1 MGILY
6 VYYIRELYTMRV
18 KDWLRKTRSL
28 RHDIYEVLIWVVGIG
43 LVLYCFTG
51 CASVVPNEKWS
62 GESITL
68 ATTLTGLS
76 MIDAKQTFMMDEY
89 SSYFDVIEPITYAHE
104 VNPLMGES
112 PTNDRV
118 VVVKLLSGV
127 LTFYG
132 LNKLKEV
139 NRKKALT
146 WLNVLYL
153 IVVIHNNSLGL
164 NINL

>member
-1 MGILY
+1 M
-6 VYYIRELYTMRV
+6 
-18 KDWLRKTRSL
+18 KDEWKLFIGWLV
-28 RHDIYEVLIWVVGIG
+28 IVVL
-43 LVLYCFTG
+43 LLLSG

-62 GESITL
+62 DESITL

-89 SSYFDVIEPITYAHE
+89 RSYHDRIEPISYAHE
-104 VNPLMGES
+104 VNPLMGDS

-118 VVVKLLSGV
+118 VVVKLVTGA
-127 LTFYG
+127 LTLYG
-132 LNKLKEV
+132 LNKMKEE

-146 WLNVLYL
+146 YLNVFYL

>member
-1 MGILY
+1 MKDEWKLFIAWAIIVIL
-6 VYYIRELYTMRV
+6 L
-18 KDWLRKTRSL
+18 LLS
-28 RHDIYEVLIWVVGIG
+28 
-43 LVLYCFTG
+43 G
-51 CASVVPNEKWS
+51 CASSTPKINEKWS
-62 GESITL
+62 DESITL

-89 SSYFDVIEPITYAHE
+89 RSYHDRIEPITYAHE

-118 VVVKLLSGV
+118 VVVKLVTGA

-132 LNKLKEV
+132 LNKMKEV

-146 WLNVLYL
+146 WLNVFYL

>member
-1 MGILY
+1 MS
-6 VYYIRELYTMRV
+6 YINIRDEW
-18 KDWLRKTRSL
+18 KFF
-28 RHDIYEVLIWVVGIG
+28 IG
-43 LVLYCFTG
+43 WLVLVILLLLSG
-51 CASVVPNEKWS
+51 CASVSPSEQWS
-62 GESITL
+62 DESITL

-89 SSYFDVIEPITYAHE
+89 RSYHDRIEPITYAHE
-104 VNPLMGES
+104 VNPLMGDS

-118 VVVKLLSGV
+118 VVVKLLSGA

-132 LNKLKEV
+132 LNKMKEK

-146 WLNVLYL
+146 WLNVFYL

-164 NINL
+164 SINL

>member
-1 MGILY
+1 
-6 VYYIRELYTMRV
+6 MRV

-43 LVLYCFTG
+43 LVIYCFTG
-51 CASVVPNEKWS
+51 CASVAPNEKWS

-76 MIDAKQTFMMDEY
+76 MIDAKQTSMMDEY
-89 SSYFDVIEPITYAHE
+89 RSYFDRIEPITYAHE

-112 PTNDRV
+112 PTNDRI
-118 VVVKLLSGV
+118 VVVKLVTGA
-127 LTFYG
+127 LTLYG
-132 LNKLKEV
+132 LSKMKEE

-146 WLNVLYL
+146 WLNVIYL

>member
-1 MGILY
+1 MSYINMKDEWKLFIGWLAIVIL
-6 VYYIRELYTMRV
+6 L
-18 KDWLRKTRSL
+18 LLS
-28 RHDIYEVLIWVVGIG
+28 
-43 LVLYCFTG
+43 G

-62 GESITL
+62 DESITL

-76 MIDAKQTFMMDEY
+76 MKDAKQTSMMDEY
-89 SSYFDVIEPITYAHE
+89 RSYFDEIEPISYAHE

-118 VVVKLLSGV
+118 VVVKLVTGA
-127 LTFYG
+127 LTLYG
-132 LNKLKEV
+132 LNKMKEE

-146 WLNVLYL
+146 WLNVFYL
-153 IVVIHNNSLGL
+153 IVVMHNNSLGL

>member
-1 MGILY
+1 MKI
-6 VYYIRELYTMRV
+6 
-18 KDWLRKTRSL
+18 RKT
-28 RHDIYEVLIWVVGIG
+28 IYWIIG
-43 LVLYCFTG
+43 LFIFLGWTDLVWGQT
-51 CASVVPNEKWS
+51 EKWS
-62 GESITL
+62 GESVTL
-68 ATTLTGLS
+68 YTTLMGFS

-89 SSYFDVIEPITYAHE
+89 RSYFDRIEPITYAHE

-118 VVVKLLSGV
+118 VVVKLLSGA

-132 LNKLKEV
+132 LNKMKEV

-146 WLNVLYL
+146 WLNVFYL

-164 NINL
+164 SIDL

>member
-1 MGILY
+1 MKVRKTIYWIVGIL
-6 VYYIRELYTMRV
+6 VFFG
-18 KDWLRKTRSL
+18 
-28 RHDIYEVLIWVVGIG
+28 WVD
-43 LVLYCFTG
+43 LVWGQT
-51 CASVVPNEKWS
+51 EKWS
-62 GESITL
+62 GESATL
-68 ATTLTGLS
+68 YTTLMGLS

-89 SSYFDVIEPITYAHE
+89 RSYFDEIEPITYAHE

-118 VVVKLLSGV
+118 VVVKLLSGA

-132 LNKLKEV
+132 LNKMKEV

-164 NINL
+164 RINL

>member
-1 MGILY
+1 MRDEWKLFIGWLAIVIL
-6 VYYIRELYTMRV
+6 L
-18 KDWLRKTRSL
+18 LLS
-28 RHDIYEVLIWVVGIG
+28 
-43 LVLYCFTG
+43 G
-51 CASVVPNEKWS
+51 CASVTPNEQWS
-62 GESITL
+62 DESITL
-68 ATTLTGLS
+68 ATTVTGLS

-89 SSYFDVIEPITYAHE
+89 RSYHNRIEPITYAHE

-118 VVVKLLSGV
+118 VVVKLVSGA
-127 LTFYG
+127 LTLYG
-132 LNKLKEV
+132 LNKMKEV

-146 WLNVLYL
+146 WLNVIYL

>member
-1 MGILY
+1 MNNLKYLLPKVSSI
-6 VYYIRELYTMRV
+6 
-18 KDWLRKTRSL
+18 S
-28 RHDIYEVLIWVVGIG
+28 IWVMILIIYFFVGCSTLIG
-43 LVLYCFTG
+43 QEDIK
-51 CASVVPNEKWS
+51 PDNRWS
-62 GESITL
+62 GESISL

-89 SSYFDVIEPITYAHE
+89 RSYHDRIEPITYAHE

-118 VVVKLLSGV
+118 VVVKLATGA
-127 LTFYG
+127 LTLYG
-132 LNKLKEV
+132 LNKMKEE
-139 NRKKALT
+139 NRKKALMY
-146 WLNVLYL
+146 LNVMYL

>member
-1 MGILY
+1 MGQQ
-6 VYYIRELYTMRV
+6 
-18 KDWLRKTRSL
+18 
-28 RHDIYEVLIWVVGIG
+28 DIK
-43 LVLYCFTG
+43 
-51 CASVVPNEKWS
+51 PDNKWS
-62 GESITL
+62 AESISL

-89 SSYFDVIEPITYAHE
+89 RSYHDRIEPITYAHE

-118 VVVKLLSGV
+118 VVVKLVTGA
-127 LTFYG
+127 LTLYG
-132 LNKLKEV
+132 LNKMKEK
-139 NRKKALT
+139 NRKKALMY
-146 WLNVLYL
+146 LNVFYL

>member
-1 MGILY
+1 MSYINMKDEWKLFIGWLAIVIL
-6 VYYIRELYTMRV
+6 L
-18 KDWLRKTRSL
+18 LLS
-28 RHDIYEVLIWVVGIG
+28 
-43 LVLYCFTG
+43 G
-51 CASVVPNEKWS
+51 CASVTPNEQWS
-62 GESITL
+62 DESITL
-68 ATTLTGLS
+68 ATTVTGLS

-89 SSYFDVIEPITYAHE
+89 RSYHNRIEPITYAHE

-118 VVVKLLSGV
+118 VVVKLVSGA
-127 LTFYG
+127 LTLYG
-132 LNKLKEV
+132 LNKMKEV

-146 WLNVLYL
+146 WLNVIYL